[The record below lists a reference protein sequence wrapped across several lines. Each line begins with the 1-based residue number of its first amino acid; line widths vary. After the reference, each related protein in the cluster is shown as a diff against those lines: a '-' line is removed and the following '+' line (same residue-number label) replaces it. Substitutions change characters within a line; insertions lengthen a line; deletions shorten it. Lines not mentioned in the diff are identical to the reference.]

1 MSLIDEAV
9 PTVDEAPSAAVLQQ
23 QLDRQ
28 EAEFS
33 EQRATMKEL
42 YLQKEAKI
50 RQLEDELADLKTAA
64 KLKEEELDFVQ
75 QNYKQEVESLHH
87 IIRESVRE
95 AVSDAQAKL
104 AHESQLWQ
112 QERLEMRRQI
122 DELQAAA
129 AAASSSFASAAAS
142 TEEDDSFLHS
152 ISKSLS
158 KSVSNNSKAAG
169 HKGGPTA
176 AHDEVE
182 ASNEDL
188 EEAMVRAKRDV
199 EVLKSIVAPYQEE
212 VASLK
217 SRLREAEE
225 RRDRDAAAWEQR
237 RLVQQQQLELERRNT
252 EALKL
257 SLNRLNEQYL
267 GQQRRLS
274 SENRHLVGL
283 LDDDQK
289 QALADFRTRKSG
301 GSAGAENSH
310 ADSDGAAASA
320 TTTSEH
326 QSTQS
331 SSHAVED
338 GALAASSPLRD
349 AQPTDSKSAVLRRSV
364 SGGQL
369 CEASGAAAAAAPST
383 GLAETGTA
391 SADTRSL
398 ANLSICSGS
407 VSGAGRIVSEQSK
420 DKAAKVK
427 KAAQLSNSSV
437 AKEWSNLQLEI
448 DKARRKASA
457 GCELCRNYEAQL
469 QTAQAAQRERAEEA
483 TRLSTAL
490 RAETARAAELSAGLA
505 DAEARA
511 GEAAE
516 RWREQADEFARQTDE
531 LRACLDQLESQRLS
545 EFRAEVRAE
554 LARLLEDR
562 TALQSELQQ
571 LERWYNHLLESRDG
585 RTAQQMRDELID
597 LPDNLDDAQVL
608 ALQLRED
615 LITARANLEHVR
627 QRGRDQLA
635 FAKQQLEEEVA
646 MRRQLQAQL
655 QSESDRLKS
664 VQSEL
669 QAAAASRHELE
680 DRLQRQREEAAEAEA
695 ALRSAEVELKAR
707 LGRSECEAAE
717 LKNRAAFLQV
727 ELQNAMSVQK
737 DFVELSQSLQ
747 VQLEGLRQ
755 QDTAEVRWQ
764 FPEDAAACHSC
775 QRKFAASA
783 KPRRCLHCVRLFCQ
797 ACTDKT
803 VPAGPCRRPANV
815 CSVCH
820 TMLVKDAAPYFS
832 DKAPSLTQQ

>member
-326 QSTQS
+326 QSTRS

-349 AQPTDSKSAVLRRSV
+349 APPADSKSAVLRRSV

-398 ANLSICSGS
+398 ANLSICSGG
-407 VSGAGRIVSEQSK
+407 VSGAGRIVSEQ
-420 DKAAKVK
+420 
-427 KAAQLSNSSV
+427 
-437 AKEWSNLQLEI
+437 EWSNLQLEI

-469 QTAQAAQRERAEEA
+469 QTAQAAERERAEEA

-490 RAETARAAELSAGLA
+490 RAETARTAELSAGLA

-627 QRGRDQLA
+627 QRGGDQLA
-635 FAKQQLEEEVA
+635 FVKQQLEEEVA

-669 QAAAASRHELE
+669 QAAAASRRELE

-695 ALRSAEVELKAR
+695 ALRSAEAELKAR

>member
-1 MSLIDEAV
+1 G
-9 PTVDEAPSAAVLQQ
+9 
-23 QLDRQ
+23 
-28 EAEFS
+28 
-33 EQRATMKEL
+33 
-42 YLQKEAKI
+42 
-50 RQLEDELADLKTAA
+50 DLSG
-64 KLKEEELDFVQ
+64 LKFIQD
-75 QNYKQEVESLHH
+75 
-87 IIRESVRE
+87 
-95 AVSDAQAKL
+95 
-104 AHESQLWQ
+104 
-112 QERLEMRRQI
+112 
-122 DELQAAA
+122 
-129 AAASSSFASAAAS
+129 
-142 TEEDDSFLHS
+142 
-152 ISKSLS
+152 
-158 KSVSNNSKAAG
+158 
-169 HKGGPTA
+169 
-176 AHDEVE
+176 
-182 ASNEDL
+182 
-188 EEAMVRAKRDV
+188 KRTCF
-199 EVLKSIVAPYQEE
+199 I
-212 VASLK
+212 
-217 SRLREAEE
+217 
-225 RRDRDAAAWEQR
+225 
-237 RLVQQQQLELERRNT
+237 
-252 EALKL
+252 
-257 SLNRLNEQYL
+257 
-267 GQQRRLS
+267 
-274 SENRHLVGL
+274 
-283 LDDDQK
+283 
-289 QALADFRTRKSG
+289 
-301 GSAGAENSH
+301 
-310 ADSDGAAASA
+310 
-320 TTTSEH
+320 
-326 QSTQS
+326 
-331 SSHAVED
+331 
-338 GALAASSPLRD
+338 
-349 AQPTDSKSAVLRRSV
+349 
-364 SGGQL
+364 
-369 CEASGAAAAAAPST
+369 
-383 GLAETGTA
+383 
-391 SADTRSL
+391 
-398 ANLSICSGS
+398 
-407 VSGAGRIVSEQSK
+407 QSK

-531 LRACLDQLESQRLS
+531 LRACLDQLECASDCTSWSLGP
-545 EFRAEVRAE
+545 AE

-669 QAAAASRHELE
+669 QAAAASRHKLE

-695 ALRSAEVELKAR
+695 ALRSAEAELKAR

-803 VPAGPCRRPANV
+803 GARWALPAARQRLQRLPHHASEGRGALLQRQGAFADSAMNSWTGESGADRGFGIYELGNLRFGICDWG
-815 CSVCH
+815 SQIWD
-820 TMLVKDAAPYFS
+820 L
-832 DKAPSLTQQ
+832 